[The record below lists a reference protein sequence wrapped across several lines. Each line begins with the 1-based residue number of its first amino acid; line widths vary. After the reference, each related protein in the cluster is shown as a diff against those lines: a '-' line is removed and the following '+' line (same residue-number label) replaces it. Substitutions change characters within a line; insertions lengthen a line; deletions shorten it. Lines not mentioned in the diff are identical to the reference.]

1 MNLERTISQNRTDS
15 PMKISDIL
23 TEDVIAT
30 RLPGN
35 DKDEILDNM
44 IKLASHSPN
53 IIDKEK
59 VRTSILERE
68 RIMSTGVGRGVAVP
82 HSKCDGVTD
91 TVTAFAI
98 TEKPVDFQSLDNQ
111 PVQLIFLLVGRE
123 NSVGA
128 HLKLLSRISRLMS
141 SDAFRDKLVGAAT
154 PADVIDLFRKEEEQY
169 FDN

>member
-1 MNLERTISQNRTDS
+1 
-15 PMKISDIL
+15 MKISDIL

-30 RLPGN
+30 RLPGRT
-35 DKDEILDNM
+35 KDEVLENM
-44 IKLASHSPN
+44 IALASRSPN
-53 IIDKEK
+53 MTDKAK
-59 VRTSILERE
+59 VRASILERE

-82 HSKCDGVTD
+82 HSKCDGVSD
-91 TVTAFAI
+91 TVTAFAVTAEPI
-98 TEKPVDFQSLDNQ
+98 DFQSLDNS

-141 SDAFRDKLVGAAT
+141 SDTFRDKLIAAAT
-154 PADVIDLFRKEEEQY
+154 PKDVIELFRKEEEQF